1 MLIVIDSYMIIKSKD
16 NDNDDGNNAQNKD
29 NNKKIFKKKQKT
41 NTIRTNKTLITAK
54 TLAGE
59 KRKKKYL
66 FITSKL

>member
-1 MLIVIDSYMIIKSKD
+1 MIKMMEKMLKIKIIIKKYL
-16 NDNDDGNNAQNKD
+16 
-29 NNKKIFKKKQKT
+29 KKKQKT